1 MSTSLLYHT
10 QAVRDFKFLRFGY
23 SQDAVRADIVRADN
37 KFCCPACGSADVT
50 ATPCG
55 TREVQGLPCGS
66 KKMVLNV
73 HMHRIRCHSC
83 NNYRMESLPFVISPK
98 ARVTK
103 ALARTVLE
111 LRSEMSISA
120 ISSHFGLH
128 WETVKNIEKVHLGK
142 KYRKIKLKHVKIIG
156 IDEVYM
162 GKKIGDKGYLTI
174 VRDLDSGAVLHV
186 GKGKGG
192 DALKAFGKRLK
203 SSGCSIKAVAMDFS
217 PAFKSWVSANIS
229 GAVMVFDHFHLIKLM
244 NDKLDSI
251 RRQTMNKLEE
261 AEKKELKNQRYLFL
275 RNQENLDADQNKRL
289 EQCCQLFTDLGTAW
303 FLKES
308 LRLIYSEITDV
319 YMAKLAFERWCCLAV
334 ASGIAQMKTMAKTIR
349 QNLDGILAYW
359 KTGLTNAAMEGFN
372 NKVGRL
378 VRQAYG
384 YRDEKYLILKIYDL
398 PNLKKRNAA

>member
-10 QAVRDFKFLRFGY
+10 QGIRGFKFLAFNY
-23 SQDAVRADIVRADN
+23 HKDFTCANITRAEN
-37 KFCCPACGSADVT
+37 KFFCPACGCPDVT
-50 ATPCG
+50 ATPYG
-55 TREVQGLPCGS
+55 MREVQGLPFGS
-66 KKMVLNV
+66 KKLILNV

-83 NNYRMESLPFVISPK
+83 NCYLMESLPFVPSAK

-103 ALARTVLE
+103 ALTRTVVE

-120 ISSHFGLH
+120 ISDYFGLH
-128 WETVKNIEKVHLGK
+128 WETVKNIEKAYLGR
-142 KYRKIKLKHVKIIG
+142 KYRKIKLKHLKVIG

-162 GKKIGDKGYLTI
+162 GRKIGEKGYLTI
-174 VRDLDSGAVLHV
+174 VRDLDSGAVLHI

-203 SSGCSIKAVAMDFS
+203 SSGCKIKAVAMDFS

-261 AEKKELKNQRYLFL
+261 AEKKELKNLRYLFL

-289 EQCCQLFTDLGTAW
+289 EQCCQLFTDLGKAW

-308 LRLIYSEITDV
+308 LRLIYSEAADV
-319 YMAKLAFERWCCLAV
+319 YTAKLAFERWCCLAV

-349 QNLDGILAYW
+349 SNIEGILAYW

-384 YRDEKYLILKIYDL
+384 YRDEEYLILKIYDL
-398 PNLKKRNAA
+398 PNLKKRAAA